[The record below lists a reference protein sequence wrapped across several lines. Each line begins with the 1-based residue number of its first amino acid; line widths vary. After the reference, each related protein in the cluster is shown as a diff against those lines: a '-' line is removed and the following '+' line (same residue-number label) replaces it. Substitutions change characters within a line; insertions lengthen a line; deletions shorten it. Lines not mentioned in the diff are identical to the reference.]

1 MGSVYK
7 LIEAIGSS
15 SLSFEDAVQNA
26 IVEASKILTNLRVA
40 KVIEMDAQLK
50 NGIIAAYRVKVR
62 LSFKV
67 EVEPETF

>member
-7 LIEAIGSS
+7 LIEVIGSS

-26 IVEASKILTNLRVA
+26 VVESSNVLTNLRVA
-40 KVIEMDAQLK
+40 EVMEMDAQLE
-50 NGIIAAYRVKVR
+50 NGIIIVYRVKVR

-67 EVEPETF
+67 EVEPETS